1 MCNRGKTPLL
11 ETLTQDIDKKIA
23 DADAK
28 VMVSFKE
35 AIESTREWE
44 ARESRDRDE
53 RFEWQRLN
61 EALSRLSV

>member
-1 MCNRGKTPLL
+1 L
-11 ETLTQDIDKKIA
+11 ETLRQDIDTKIA
-23 DADAK
+23 DAAAK

-53 RFEWQRLN
+53 RFEW
-61 EALSRLSV
+61 